1 MNIDK
6 ELFIFG
12 EPIETEVGLIR
23 FLTYKEYLM
32 NMGYLNLISMNVL
45 HFYHQFRKMVD
56 QKDTEALN
64 ELEDLKDTK
73 LLSLVL
79 SIREV
84 TEAYM
89 KVLRLVLDMNDPEV
103 VEDSLEKIFD
113 DEDLF
118 MRIRKLVLTTNMLS
132 EDEVSPN
139 PEIQRGIDM
148 SRKLKSESGDRQT
161 STDIISSVVAGTST
175 TFEEVCKMTVLQ
187 LYSIYYRIGAMKNY
201 DTSTLFATVS
211 SDVKIE
217 SWSKSI
223 DLFKTETSTINK
235 KEFDKKYGD
244 LLR

>member
-12 EPIETEVGLIR
+12 EPVETEVGLVR

-32 NMGYLNLISMNVL
+32 NMSLLNLISMNVL
-45 HFYHQFRKMVD
+45 HFYHQFRKMID
-56 QKDTEALN
+56 SKDKEALD
-64 ELEDLKDTK
+64 ELEELKNTK

-84 TEAYM
+84 VDAYM
-89 KVLRLVLDMNDPEV
+89 TVFSMVLDLNEPEII
-103 VEDSLEKIFD
+103 ESNLEKVFD

-118 MRIRKLVLTTNMLS
+118 MKFRELVLDTNMLI

-139 PEIQRGIDM
+139 PEIQKGIEI

-161 STDIISSVVAGTST
+161 STDIITSVVAGTST
-175 TFEEVCKMTVLQ
+175 TFEEVCKMTALQ
-187 LYSIYYRIGAMKNY
+187 LYAVYYRIGAIKSY

-223 DLFKTETSTINK
+223 DLFKKETSTIDK
-235 KEFDKKYGD
+235 KQFDKKYGG
-244 LLR
+244 LFK